1 MVDVEWGMKQLDQ
14 IYHSED
20 HLKMSLAA
28 ELSQMYG
35 NDRVRIEWKPET
47 GIHVDIGVRREEV
60 TIPIEL
66 KYKTD
71 SATVEDETF
80 GETFELSR
88 QGAHDRAHY
97 RLFKDVERIEQIV
110 AEQGRYGY
118 VVLLTNDS
126 NYWTEPT
133 GSALYDEFRVH
144 EGMTCSGTLA
154 WSEVRDWMKS
164 GGHNKPIEL
173 SGEYTMEW
181 TDFTYRDSIE
191 VVGNPNFRYLV
202 FRVS

>member
-35 NDRVRIEWKPET
+35 DQRVRIEWKPEP
-47 GIHVDIGVRREEV
+47 GIHIDIGVRREEV
-60 TIPIEL
+60 TVPIEL

-71 SATVEDETF
+71 SATVEDGAF

-97 RLFKDVERIEQIV
+97 RLFEDVKRIEEFV
-110 AEQGRYGY
+110 ADRGRYGY

-126 NYWTEPT
+126 NYWTAPN

-144 EGMTCSGTLA
+144 EGEARSGTLS
-154 WSEVRDWMKS
+154 WPEIKNWMKT
-164 GGHNKPIEL
+164 GGHEEAIEL

-181 TDFTYRDSIE
+181 NDFTYRDDIE
-191 VVGNPNFRYLV
+191 VSRNPEFRYLV
-202 FRVS
+202 FRVD

>member
-35 NDRVRIEWKPET
+35 NDRVRIEWKPKA

-66 KYKTD
+66 KYKKD
-71 SATVEDETF
+71 SAIVEDEAF

-97 RLFKDVERIEQIV
+97 RLFKDVERVEQIV

-133 GSALYDEFRVH
+133 GSALYDTFRVH
-144 EGMTCSGTLA
+144 EGVTRSGTLA
-154 WSEVRDWMKS
+154 WPEVRDWMKTGS
-164 GGHNKPIEL
+164 HDEPIEL

-181 TDFTYRDSIE
+181 TDFTYRDDIE
-191 VVGNPNFRYLV
+191 VSGSPSFRYLV
-202 FRVS
+202 FRVD

>member
-1 MVDVEWGMKQLDQ
+1 MVDVEWGLKQLEQ
-14 IYHSED
+14 VYHSED
-20 HLKMSLAA
+20 HLKMALAA

-35 NDRVRIEWKPET
+35 DERVRLEWRPST
-47 GIHVDIGVRREEV
+47 GVHVDIGVRREEV

-71 SATVEDETF
+71 SAKIQDEAF
-80 GETFELSR
+80 GETYELSR

-110 AEQGRYGY
+110 ADQGRYGY

-144 EGMTCSGTLA
+144 EGVIRSGKLE
-154 WSEVRDWMKS
+154 WPEIREWMKT
-164 GGHNKPIEL
+164 GGHDEPIEL

-181 TDFTYRDSIE
+181 TDFSYGGDIE
-191 VVGNPNFRYLV
+191 VSGNPKFRYLV
-202 FRVS
+202 FRID